1 MDGVPIEAL
10 LTKLNFPSGQS
21 INLVIVYRSPS
32 VPIDDLLDII
42 RTILTHLQNSD
53 SVSIIMGDFNEDLL
67 ANPDSN
73 LAALMTQCG
82 FSQLVHTPTTDKGT
96 LIDHVYCDSPM
107 PQCAHIHVADTYY
120 SDHDTIVIIL

>member
-1 MDGVPIEAL
+1 M
-10 LTKLNFPSGQS
+10 
-21 INLVIVYRSPS
+21 
-32 VPIDDLLDII
+32 PIDDLLDII